1 MCVEYFPVPSS
12 LSKVFVA
19 PWEPGRKE
27 IDTTREFDTV
37 NWEVQRTDL
46 LSVRENQHLPEV
58 SWFILDRGERSH
70 GRS

>member
-37 NWEVQRTDL
+37 T
-46 LSVRENQHLPEV
+46 
-58 SWFILDRGERSH
+58 
-70 GRS
+70 GRSSGLIFFLYEKINTYRKSFGLS